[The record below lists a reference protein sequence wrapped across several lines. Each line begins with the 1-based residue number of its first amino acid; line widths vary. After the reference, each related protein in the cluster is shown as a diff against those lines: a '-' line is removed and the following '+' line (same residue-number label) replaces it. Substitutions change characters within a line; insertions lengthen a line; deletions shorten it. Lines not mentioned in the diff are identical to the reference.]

1 MAIKLNKETALKHAT
16 ILAAY
21 LLIVWGFYRF
31 LFELPERVEEIFIKP
46 LVWLLPVL
54 YLVKKEG
61 LGLSS
66 LGITTKNLFPAIYYA
81 LALGVVFALEALMI
95 NYLKYGEFNFSANTG
110 DTFFIAALGLSFI
123 TATTEEITFRGYL
136 FNRVNYATNNEWL
149 ANISTSVFWGL
160 VHAPITIF
168 VWNMNLSQSLT
179 FLFLVTI
186 FGIGS
191 AFIFAR
197 TKNIASSILLHV
209 LWQWPII
216 LFR

>member
-1 MAIKLNKETALKHAT
+1 MKLNKEVALKHAT

-21 LLIVWGFYRF
+21 LFIVWGFYRF
-31 LFELPERVEEIFIKP
+31 LFVLPEKVEEIIIKP

-66 LGITTKNLFPAIYYA
+66 LGITTKNLFPSLYYA
-81 LALGVVFALEALMI
+81 LALGIFFALEALLI
-95 NYLKYGEFNFSANTG
+95 NYLKYGEFNFSANIG
-110 DTFFIAALGLSFI
+110 EGYFMVALGLSFI

-136 FNRVNYATNNEWL
+136 FNRVNFALNNEWL

-160 VHAPITIF
+160 VHVPITIF
-168 VWNMNLSQSLT
+168 VWNMNISQSFT